1 MISVIKNIQMLFHD
15 ISQPFNDRTEGNN
28 HQHGD
33 NAEFS
38 AEQNGDRSDN
48 EVVDDA
54 DHTERNVRQ
63 VGGDNEGY
71 CIVRCSSH
79 INIHIE
85 GCGKDKQDQRRDQHG
100 DSHTHRGEEVCRK
113 DFRPDPGEKVD
124 GISHEKHVCEGSEA

>member
-1 MISVIKNIQMLFHD
+1 MDHLEQS
-15 ISQPFNDRTEGNN
+15 TE
-28 HQHGD
+28 
-33 NAEFS
+33 
-38 AEQNGDRSDN
+38 SDVYKRQ
-48 EVVDDA
+48 VVDDA